1 MRLSVITDE
10 ISPDL
15 DVALR
20 ECEAMEIS
28 TVELR
33 SVGGRNLVHHDR
45 DEVFRVRA
53 ALGAGGFTCP
63 VIDTPFLKTPIDEVA
78 WPDLERGFELAHL
91 VGAGT
96 VRIFSGLRTEGGRP
110 VPISAIVDLLATAVA
125 KAGDA
130 GLRLALEIEHITT
143 IATGAQARQ
152 LLADPAL
159 YALGL
164 VWDPGNEA
172 HFLSATPDP
181 GPIYDLRT
189 AIFHVHVK
197 DADPAAWVR
206 LGTGVVDWPAQLAAL
221 KEIGYQGHLSI
232 ETHYELSD
240 GGAAAATRESV
251 DSLRTLAAAA
261 GIELA

>member
-15 DVALR
+15 GTALR
-20 ECEAMEIS
+20 ECEDMGIS
-28 TVELR
+28 AVELR

-45 DEVFRVRA
+45 NEAFRVRA
-53 ALGAGGFTCP
+53 ALGAGGFACP

-78 WPDLERGFELAHL
+78 WVDLERGLELAHL
-91 VGAGT
+91 LGAGT
-96 VRIFSGLRTEGGRP
+96 VRIFSGLRTASGQP
-110 VPISAIVDLLATAVA
+110 VPTSAIVDLLAAAIA

-130 GLRLALEIEHITT
+130 GLRLALEIEHVCT
-143 IATGAQARQ
+143 IATGAQARE
-152 LLADPAL
+152 LLADPSL

-181 GPIYDLRT
+181 GPIKDLRA

-206 LGTGVVDWPAQLAAL
+206 LGTGLVDWPAQLAAL
-221 KEIGYQGHLSI
+221 VEIGYQGHLSV
-232 ETHYELSD
+232 ETHYELPG

-251 DSLRTLAAAA
+251 ESLRELATAA
-261 GIELA
+261 GIELT